1 MGSKRLIISEEQYN
15 YLMNEMAYPASFN
28 MEVFKSLPTF
38 AARIRYCENRLE
50 RISAYGSSRVVY
62 KIDDEKVLKLAKNN
76 KGVAQNE
83 CEASDY
89 YKKSIE
95 CFAKI
100 YDYDD
105 NFLWVEMQLAK
116 KVKPSDFNRIVGVSF
131 KTVCDFILYCYNSYC
146 RNGKQR
152 PISSES
158 KKIFESEWF
167 QEQLDN
173 YSLFS
178 YLSEYL
184 GNYQPEMIGDLMR
197 LSSWG
202 IVTEDGEE
210 KLVIIDF
217 GLDDDVWNNYYA
229 KRR

>member
-1 MGSKRLIISEEQYN
+1 MGNKRLIISEEQYN
-15 YLMNEMAYPASFN
+15 YLVSEMAYPATFN
-28 MEVFKSLPTF
+28 MDVFKSLPTF
-38 AARIRYCENRLE
+38 TKRIQYCESKLE
-50 RISAYGSSRVVY
+50 RISAYGSSRIVY

-158 KKIFESEWF
+158 KK
-167 QEQLDN
+167 
-173 YSLFS
+173 
-178 YLSEYL
+178 YLKVNGFKNNWTITHYFL
-184 GNYQPEMIGDLMR
+184 IYQNI
-197 LSSWG
+197 
-202 IVTEDGEE
+202 
-210 KLVIIDF
+210 LVIIN
-217 GLDDDVWNNYYA
+217 L
-229 KRR
+229 K